1 MTVRSSSGGPDAAS
15 ARAAVVSVG
24 ARVRPRAWLHSQS
37 SQRLAFGYLLLAP
50 AVLYVLLLVGAPF
63 LFSLWLALSDA
74 NVGEPVASFVGL
86 ENFRAVL
93 EGDVFYIA
101 LRNSVIFTVVAA
113 IFKGLLGTT
122 LAFLLL
128 QPFKGK
134 KIVRGLVVIPFT
146 LPITISVLS
155 WKWMYDSQFSVINW
169 FLSRIGLIGSYG
181 SADWPV
187 WLGQPHLAIAAC
199 IIVNVWRTFP
209 FSAIVLLAGFTSVPT
224 EVIDAAKVDGC
235 SFLQR
240 FRHVV
245 VPMILPILLIGFLF
259 DTVFTLSDLSIVYLL
274 TQGGPANATKILP
287 VLAYQ
292 VGIQSGALGRGAAIS
307 LFLFPLLLPLM
318 ILLLRNLKRRE
329 Y

>member
-1 MTVRSSSGGPDAAS
+1 MRLGSSSGGPDAAG
-15 ARAAVVSVG
+15 ARAAAISAASR
-24 ARVRPRAWLHSQS
+24 ARVSGWFRSQTS
-37 SQRLAFGYLLLAP
+37 RRLSFGYLLLAP

-63 LFSLWLALSDA
+63 VFSLYLALSDA
-74 NVGEPVASFVGL
+74 NVGDPVAHFVGL
-86 ENFRAVL
+86 ENFRAAL
-93 EGDVFYIA
+93 ESDVFYIA
-101 LRNSVIFTVVAA
+101 LQNSIVFTVVGA

-128 QPFKGK
+128 QPFWGRKF
-134 KIVRGLVVIPFT
+134 VRGLVVIPFT
-146 LPITISVLS
+146 LPISISVLS

-187 WLGQPHLAIAAC
+187 WLGQPHLALAAC

-224 EVIDAAKVDGC
+224 EILDAARVDGT
-235 SFLQR
+235 SFMQR
-240 FRHVV
+240 FRFVV
-245 VPMILPILLIGFLF
+245 VPMIAPILLIGFLF

-274 TQGGPANATKILP
+274 TQGGPANASKILP

-292 VGIQSGALGRGAAIS
+292 VGIQAGALGRGAAIS
-307 LFLFPLLLPLM
+307 LFLFPLLMPLM
-318 ILLLRNLKRRE
+318 ILLLRNLRRRE